1 MSDTSQIR
9 RRWGLDDETVEAI
22 VHGRPVDARFDPLVA
37 FAHHVGVAVAE
48 VSTPSPTQELAAI
61 LRGDVEISQERD
73 GMDVGRFAGIAAKV
87 ATLGA
92 VAKIGLGTS
101 LAAASVTGA
110 GIVGVL
116 PDPADDAVRDAIETV
131 SPVDFGDHGTEAEHP
146 DNFGDDVSDDATG
159 ESDGEHGVDGQQIS
173 EEAPG
178 ADHRPDSAGTSG
190 EGSGQPDSTGLD
202 RANETPAEPNAPGT
216 SPSTVPG
223 AGGQPEVIPS
233 TTPSLPDQSQGH
245 GRP

>member
-22 VHGRPVDARFDPLVA
+22 VHGRPVDARFGPLVA
-37 FAHHVGVAVAE
+37 FAQHVGVAVAE
-48 VSTPSPTQELAAI
+48 VSGPSPTEELAAI
-61 LRGDVEISQERD
+61 LRGDVEISRERD

-110 GIVGVL
+110 GVVGVL
-116 PDPADDAVRDAIETV
+116 PDPANDAVRGAIETV
-131 SPVDFGDHGTEAEHP
+131 SPVDFGDGTEAEHP
-146 DNFGDDVSDDATG
+146 DNFGDDVSGDAAG
-159 ESDGEHGVDGQQIS
+159 DSDGENGVDGQQIS

-178 ADHRPDSAGTSG
+178 ADHRPDPAGTSD

-202 RANETPAEPNAPGT
+202 RADETPAEPNAPAP

-223 AGGQPEVIPS
+223 DGGQPEVIPS

-245 GRP
+245 RHP